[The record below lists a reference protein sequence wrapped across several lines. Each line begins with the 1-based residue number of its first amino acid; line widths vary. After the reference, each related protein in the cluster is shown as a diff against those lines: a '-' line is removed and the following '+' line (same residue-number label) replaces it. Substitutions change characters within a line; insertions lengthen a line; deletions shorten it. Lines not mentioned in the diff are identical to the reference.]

1 VAYLGVVPDSR
12 DALLKAAI
20 ERFPEPWRPH
30 LLETSGRLLS
40 IRSPAQAVVVVED
53 EYEHLL
59 RVAVPFV
66 IRYPMFRRRA
76 SAVAFV
82 GAMGALAAAAEEA
95 DELLSLASVGTLTAP
110 ATSVVV
116 ALGFLATAGETYAAA
131 SVRVHQLHAHHC
143 DVDTERLASDVR
155 RAMFGDITTEAGVV
169 AIAKRAVDGAAGR
182 FSKRWAVGAVP
193 IFGIGYASFDS
204 ARTIRRV
211 LRLPLPDSSFLEQ
224 SRNGCDRITPAGTI
238 RL

>member
-1 VAYLGVVPDSR
+1 VTYVGAVPKSR

-20 ERFPEPWRPH
+20 ERFPEAWRPH
-30 LLETSGRLLS
+30 LHEASQRLIS
-40 IRSPAQAVVVVED
+40 IRSPAEAVEALED

-66 IRYPMFRRRA
+66 IRYPMFRRGA
-76 SAVAFV
+76 SAAAFV
-82 GAMGALAAAAEEA
+82 AGLAALTAAAEEA
-95 DELLSLASVGTLTAP
+95 DELLSIASVGTLTAP
-110 ATSVVV
+110 TTSVVI

-143 DVDTERLASDVR
+143 EVVPERLASDVR
-155 RAMFGDITTEAGVV
+155 RAMFGDITTEAGIV
-169 AIAKRAVDGAAGR
+169 AVAKRAVDSAAGR

-211 LRLPLPDSSFLEQ
+211 LHLPLPTASAVTNDASAL
-224 SRNGCDRITPAGTI
+224 PAPS
-238 RL
+238 